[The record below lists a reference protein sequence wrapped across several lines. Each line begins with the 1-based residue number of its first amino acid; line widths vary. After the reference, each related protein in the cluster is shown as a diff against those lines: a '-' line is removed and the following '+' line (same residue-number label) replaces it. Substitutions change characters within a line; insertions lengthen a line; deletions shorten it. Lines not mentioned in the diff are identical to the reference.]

1 MFIWLLIELAAGGEE
16 EVHGRVGGW
25 RYVLVVENG
34 TVTAHALECTVRRII
49 GISPV
54 RPDPGN
60 WVSPYPKAKCVQG
73 WCGTSKLRKQDV
85 SILGPDDADIGAIG
99 RLNPGL
105 SLELLSNQQFLSRE
119 ILQKDNGDKPG
130 LVKNIL
136 DDTSQTNDD
145 TILNGLNKTVLKVG
159 RCGRT
164 SREFGPL
171 LHSATG

>member
-60 WVSPYPKAKCVQG
+60 WVYINVGKGNLLFIIEAGLRAAPGRMGIQPRVQHG
-73 WCGTSKLRKQDV
+73 NS
-85 SILGPDDADIGAIG
+85 
-99 RLNPGL
+99 
-105 SLELLSNQQFLSRE
+105 E
-119 ILQKDNGDKPG
+119 
-130 LVKNIL
+130 
-136 DDTSQTNDD
+136 
-145 TILNGLNKTVLKVG
+145 
-159 RCGRT
+159 
-164 SREFGPL
+164 
-171 LHSATG
+171 